1 MGTVKFTTLPKC
13 QVCKTE
19 DAVVDGPTR
28 QGPWAYM
35 CALCLR
41 THGRP
46 ESSLNTT
53 LVKED

>member
-1 MGTVKFTTLPKC
+1 MAVKFTTLPKC
-13 QVCKTE
+13 QICTTE

-28 QGPWAYM
+28 QGPWAYL
-35 CALCLR
+35 CSLCLR

-46 ESSLNTT
+46 ESSMNTQ